1 VRIKGAPGVGR
12 RGIALVSVLWI
23 VAALSIAVTGI
34 VHTIRSETRAIA
46 SARRM
51 VELQAVGEAAIVL
64 ALQGMTAQQ
73 AVQRVPWR
81 RMGVPYDG
89 RVVVVEVNAL
99 NGFVDIN
106 RAPLELLAA
115 LFSVAGG
122 LKGPAAAALAQAVVQ
137 VRQQPDA
144 TGQPLRFE
152 ALEDLMRV
160 PGVDYDLYARL
171 RPLITTD
178 ALGSGKVNAQAAPQ
192 ELLSVLAD
200 GNVARAAALSN
211 ARLQGAPAMDTT
223 TLHGEFIDGGVGT
236 RYRMQAFVPM
246 ADGSQG
252 VVLRTVDLNPDQR
265 AGLPWRILNAETWMH
280 APPANGV

>member
-1 VRIKGAPGVGR
+1 MRIKGAPGAGR

-73 AVQRVPWR
+73 AGQRVPWR